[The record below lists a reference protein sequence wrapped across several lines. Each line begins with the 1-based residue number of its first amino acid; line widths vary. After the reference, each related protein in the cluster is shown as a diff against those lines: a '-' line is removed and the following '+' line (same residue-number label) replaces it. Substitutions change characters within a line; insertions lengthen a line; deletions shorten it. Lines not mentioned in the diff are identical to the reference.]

1 MNENDSSKEFQYF
14 NKEKISDEIIG
25 KYFIKI

>member
-14 NKEKISDEIIG
+14 NTEKISDEIIG